1 MNEETKR
8 NGKSTMKR
16 IVKKK
21 IEKVKENKNKKKMK
35 ERKREY

>member
-16 IVKKK
+16 IVEKK